1 MNFYGF
7 SFIPGFLV
15 FGCKK
20 YFLIPLCVWLV
31 LFVNILEFSCECQA
45 GVAIRVGVSGSGP
58 TRLRPDTIIF
68 DTTRHANPKNDTT
81 RHDPNVNLFLV
92 FFFFKKKKK
101 FNSKILSTKATK

>member
-45 GVAIRVGVSGSGP
+45 TQVF
-58 TRLRPDTIIF
+58 DEIF
-68 DTTRHANPKNDTT
+68 VR
-81 RHDPNVNLFLV
+81 NLLPLERALFYFFSLV
-92 FFFFKKKKK
+92 LMFMHSICLMK
-101 FNSKILSTKATK
+101 FS